1 VSGRVDFGE
10 LDYPMFIVTVAA
22 RGERDGCLVGFTT
35 QCSIHPERFMVCLSD
50 KNRTFRIAR
59 YASVLGV
66 HLVPQGAEALA
77 ELFGSTTGDDIDKF
91 EHCSWKPGPGGAPIL
106 DDCDTWFAGR
116 ILDRLDVGDH
126 SAFVLE
132 PLQGDAQPG
141 EEALSSQEAMAIPPG
156 HEP

>member
-1 VSGRVDFGE
+1 
-10 LDYPMFIVTVAA
+10 
-22 RGERDGCLVGFTT
+22 
-35 QCSIHPERFMVCLSD
+35 MVCLSD